1 MDGDRRLPLRSLG
14 AKPTPQTPL
23 LRQALC
29 PGLCQERV
37 RLCNLMFRVSPAS
50 SHQEHVF
57 AQRSRGAIGTSERSS
72 GGIDPAARGHGAQC
86 LCQEA
91 PGGGPCPRGCGLWAR
106 APRGWA
112 RLLPGTCL
120 SAGAWLWA
128 RGCCPHSAPCL
139 PPTDAAR
146 CRHLPAAAP
155 VPSPGRGCQG
165 GSTCHLRTKQP
176 DFLALALWTWSLGCG
191 AVCAEGQAEGDGS
204 RAGGELSLDSLGG
217 SVRREPQG

>member
-1 MDGDRRLPLRSLG
+1 M
-14 AKPTPQTPL
+14 
-23 LRQALC
+23 
-29 PGLCQERV
+29 EV
-37 RLCNLMFRVSPAS
+37 RAPEAAGSGPA
-50 SHQEHVF
+50 H
-57 AQRSRGAIGTSERSS
+57 
-72 GGIDPAARGHGAQC
+72 P
-86 LCQEA
+86 EA
-91 PGGGPCPRGCGLWAR
+91 GRGCCRVLVC
-106 APRGWA
+106 
-112 RLLPGTCL
+112 LLEPGFE
-120 SAGAWLWA
+120 WA